1 MRGLMKLAVFAVFV
15 VALVMAGRHVWS
27 SMQSSSVGRSFDS
40 PDGRYA
46 LVAMNHEGKSLLGE
60 PKQWYEFQ
68 LVESATGKVIKQAE
82 VDSGPGIPWAD
93 LRISGQVVWGPGPK
107 RVVVYLG
114 KEIIWRNGI

>member
-1 MRGLMKLAVFAVFV
+1 MRALLKLAVILVFGA
-15 VALVMAGRHVWS
+15 ALVTAGRQVWS
-27 SMQSSSVGRSFDS
+27 SMDSKATGQSFDS

-46 LVAMNHEGKSLLGE
+46 LMAMNHEGKSLLGE

-68 LVESATGKVIKQAE
+68 LIDHETGKVIRQAE

-93 LRISGQVVWGPGPK
+93 LRVSGQVVWGPGPK